1 VAMDNPSARDAPFGE
16 TRAQVEKIISE
27 AIREVETAADD
38 EAAFRQ
44 VSWLV
49 ETLRVATNTT
59 ASLRL
64 TIVSR
69 IQKAGGLS
77 LAKLGEKIGVS
88 KARAAEMM
96 QAAKQKDKP

>member
-1 VAMDNPSARDAPFGE
+1 MDSPSACDVPFGE
-16 TRAQVEKIISE
+16 TRARVQKTISE
-27 AIREVETAADD
+27 AIREVQAETDA

-59 ASLRL
+59 ADLRL
-64 TIVSR
+64 TIASR

-77 LAKLGEKIGVS
+77 LAKLGEQIGVS
-88 KARAAEMM
+88 KARAAQMM
-96 QAAKQKDKP
+96 RAAKRTDKQ